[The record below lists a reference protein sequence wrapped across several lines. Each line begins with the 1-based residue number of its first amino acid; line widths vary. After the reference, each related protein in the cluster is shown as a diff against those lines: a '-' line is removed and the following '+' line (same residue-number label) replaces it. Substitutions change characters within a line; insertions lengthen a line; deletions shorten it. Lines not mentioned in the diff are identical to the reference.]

1 MPDTNFKGKIA
12 VLIED
17 HFDQTRILVA
27 LGSNCNG
34 ARRGNNRGEID
45 DAILGFGF
53 NIGPA
58 VFVLYLVAF
67 AAGILILIGA
77 LRSS

>member
-1 MPDTNFKGKIA
+1 MLKDASTERGGYRKNRKMKKLGMILLA
-12 VLIED
+12 IYLI
-17 HFDQTRILVA
+17 L
-27 LGSNCNG
+27 
-34 ARRGNNRGEID
+34 